1 MESYNC
7 FSHNNNTSFIDD
19 DGFSNFSLRGK
30 KYFARKRTLAAANTR
45 TNELNTLINAPDVI
59 DTVPLPVNPPPVP
72 VNPATLLDIGEVNP
86 NVKTNVKTNVEQIR
100 HQLNTPNPTFPLV
113 PTDAKVTS
121 TTTIAEVKPSES
133 GTTLPNLGTSTT
145 KNNKIILPTIVGAA
159 LLTVVLVVLL
169 KKKK

>member
-7 FSHNNNTSFIDD
+7 FGSNNNTTFVDD
-19 DGFSNFSLRGK
+19 NGYSNFSLRGK
-30 KYFARKRTLAAANTR
+30 KYFERKRTLAAANTR

-86 NVKTNVKTNVEQIR
+86 NVPVR
-100 HQLNTPNPTFPLV
+100 PNPTLPLV
-113 PTDAKVTS
+113 PTDAKVTATP
-121 TTTIAEVKPSES
+121 TTNEVISSETS
-133 GTTLPNLGTSTT
+133 TTLPNLGTSTT